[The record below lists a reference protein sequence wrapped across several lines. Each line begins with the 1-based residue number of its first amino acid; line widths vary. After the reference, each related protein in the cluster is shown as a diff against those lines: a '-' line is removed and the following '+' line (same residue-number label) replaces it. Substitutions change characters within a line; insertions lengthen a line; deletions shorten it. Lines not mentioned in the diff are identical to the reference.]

1 MARQHEGYEGLTIF
15 LAFVWKRLL
24 TSFIMGL
31 GFDKTSS
38 SVAEI
43 SGISICSMISGT
55 GVGALGSGASAVP
68 CAEAAS
74 PSTGASSSAFFLG
87 FLLLLFFL
95 GAETTGG
102 GAPGTMRGATGAAGA
117 SDILGVVE
125 GYGDVLERCVESK
138 KGDALF
144 LTHPHQP
151 ATGTCLPPPSFLL
164 QNSSLQRIYSS
175 EFLTGRIDTVLRR
188 ESMPAL

>member
-1 MARQHEGYEGLTIF
+1 
-15 LAFVWKRLL
+15 
-24 TSFIMGL
+24 MGL

-102 GAPGTMRGATGAAGA
+102 GAPGTMRGATGAAGT

-138 KGDALF
+138 KRRRVISHAPTSTCYRNLPSVTILLTAEFVASENLF
-144 LTHPHQP
+144 
-151 ATGTCLPPPSFLL
+151 F
-164 QNSSLQRIYSS
+164 RISDWSNRYY
-175 EFLTGRIDTVLRR
+175 VLRR